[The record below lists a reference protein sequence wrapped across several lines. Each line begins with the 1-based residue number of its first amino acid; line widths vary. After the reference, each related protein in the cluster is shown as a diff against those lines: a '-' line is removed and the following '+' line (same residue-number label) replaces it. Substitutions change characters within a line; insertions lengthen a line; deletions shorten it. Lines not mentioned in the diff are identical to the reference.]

1 MKFLVTLGLLG
12 LALPAVAADKVDY
25 LRDVKPVLVARCYAC
40 HGALKQEGK
49 LRLDTAEFIKKGGK
63 HGPAIVAGK
72 PAASL
77 LLKKISAA
85 SLDERMPPEGE
96 PLHAPQ
102 IAALREWIAAGA
114 PAPKDEKPES
124 DPREHWAFKAP
135 VKAALPKI
143 ANRQSSIANPVDAF
157 LDAQRRA
164 QKLTAQPPADPL
176 LWLRRVTL
184 DLTGLPPT
192 RAEMAAFERE
202 LSLSHPPTF
211 TPAGG
216 ESEQARKRE
225 SESRARERVV
235 ERLLASPHYGERWGR
250 HFMDIWRYSDW
261 WGLGAQL
268 RYSQKHIWHWRDWI
282 VESLN
287 ADKGYDRMIV
297 EQLAGDELAPTDP
310 ATLRA
315 TGFLARNYYL
325 FNRTTWMDDVAEH
338 TSKAF
343 LGLTMNCVKCHDH
356 KYDPLTTTDYYAM
369 RAIFEPYHARLDELP
384 GTTDLEKDGLPRA
397 YDLHLDRPTYIH
409 MKGDEK
415 KPDTNQ
421 VIRAAVPAALAFK
434 PLDIQ
439 PVKLPPPAHTPALQP
454 WVLTN
459 HLAAAQEQITAARQ
473 AVEAA
478 KKKLAEVERASRLS
492 SSEGVPPAAATNTP
506 VASLPLTGSAGK
518 PLFAD
523 NFAAANP
530 KLWELLGGQ
539 WAYTDGAL
547 RQSLVASSRSAAR
560 SRTDHPADFQATIKF
575 KPTGGATYKS
585 VGFTFDTTDARE
597 SLVYLSA
604 HAAGPKLQIAHGRA
618 NQYAYPTAG
627 LQSRAVKLGETY
639 EVTVRVRGPLINVA
653 VNGEHALAF
662 ELPERTPG
670 KFQLITYDA
679 TADFLAF
686 ELSALPADAQLVKSS
701 APAPAPPA
709 TAKAAAPAAVTSPE
723 QARLA
728 LKSAE
733 LALAAAE
740 LRPAM
745 VRAVWEADSKRG
757 QTNLLAAAALAEAK
771 FKLAQAE
778 ADIAKAELEMLSP
791 TSEQKKKK
799 EPDAEKKLKTAQDA
813 LAKAQKAV
821 ASPGTNYTSLRA
833 TLKAFEGPDESEAH
847 RQLPYPTTSTGRR
860 LAFANWL
867 ADRQN
872 PLTARVLVNHV
883 WTRHFGQPLVANVT
897 DFGRRAPKPVH
908 ADLLDWLAVDFMEHG
923 WSLKR
928 LHRRMV
934 LSEAYR
940 MSSSQS
946 SVISVQSSVG
956 AKTQGRTQPGS
967 GLNTELL
974 NTEYSP
980 AFSRDPENKYYWRMN
995 PQRMDANVLRD
1006 SLLHLAGTLDLT
1018 LGGPTVDPKREDSAR
1033 RSFYFTQSPED
1044 LNKFLEMFD
1053 NANTKECYRRDESI
1067 LPQQALALANS
1078 RLVSTAAAK
1087 LAERLVKDAE
1097 SASDEVFI
1105 RTTFTTIL
1113 AAAPTPAEQQLCADS
1128 LAQFLTAAKER
1139 KAAQPE
1145 AKARA
1150 ALVHA
1155 LLNHNDF
1162 ITIR

>member
-1 MKFLVTLGLLG
+1 MKLTVSLALLG
-12 LALPAVAADKVDY
+12 LALPAVAADRVDY
-25 LRDVKPVLVARCYAC
+25 LRDVKPVLAARCYAC

-49 LRLDTAEFIKKGGK
+49 LRLDTVEFIRKGGK
-63 HGPAIVAGK
+63 HGPAIAAGK
-72 PAASL
+72 PAESR
-77 LLKKISAA
+77 LLKKVSAT

-102 IAALREWIAAGA
+102 IAALRDWIAAGA

-124 DPREHWAFKAP
+124 DPREHWAFKPPMKLAF
-135 VKAALPKI
+135 PKI
-143 ANRQSSIANPVDAF
+143 GNRQSAIANPVDAF
-157 LDAQRRA
+157 LSAQRRI
-164 QKLTAQPPADPL
+164 QNLTPQPAAEKPI
-176 LWLRRVTL
+176 WLRRVSL

-192 RAEMAAFERE
+192 LAEIRAFEADA
-202 LSLSHPPTF
+202 SP
-211 TPAGG
+211 
-216 ESEQARKRE
+216 QAH
-225 SESRARERVV
+225 ERVV

-268 RYSQKHIWHWRDWI
+268 RHSQKHIWHWRDWI

-287 ADKGYDRMIV
+287 TDKGYDRIIV

-325 FNRTTWMDDVAEH
+325 FNRTTWMDDVVEH

-397 YDLHLDRPTYIH
+397 YDLHLDRSTYIH
-409 MKGDEK
+409 VKGDEK
-415 KPDTNQ
+415 KPDTNH
-421 VIRAAVPAALAFK
+421 VIKAAIPAALAFK

-439 PVKLPPPAHTPALQP
+439 PVKLPPSAHNPALQP

-459 HLAAAQEQITAARQ
+459 HLTAAQEQIITARQ
-473 AVEAA
+473 AVEVA
-478 KKKLAEVERASRLS
+478 KKKLAEVGQASRLS
-492 SSEGVPPAAATNTP
+492 SSAGVPPAAATNTP
-506 VASLPLTGSAGK
+506 VASLPPTGPAGK

-575 KPTGGATYKS
+575 KPTGGSVYKS

-604 HAAGPKLQIAHGRA
+604 HAPGPKLQIAFGKA

-627 LQSRAVKLGETY
+627 MQTRAVKLGETY
-639 EVTVRVRGPLINVA
+639 ELTVRVRGPLINVA

-679 TADFLAF
+679 MADFLAF
-686 ELSALPADAQLVKSS
+686 ELSVLPADTQLVKSG
-701 APAPAPPA
+701 APATAP
-709 TAKAAAPAAVTSPE
+709 TAKAAAPAAITSPE

-728 LKSAE
+728 LKAAE

-745 VRAVWEADSKRG
+745 VLAVWEADSKRE
-757 QTNLLAAAALAEAK
+757 QANLLAAALAEAK

-778 ADIAKAELEMLSP
+778 ADVAKAELEITSP
-791 TSEQKKKK
+791 ASEPKKKK

-821 ASPGTNYTSLRA
+821 ASPGTNYMSLRA
-833 TLKAFEGPDESEAH
+833 TLKAFEGPDESEA
-847 RQLPYPTTSTGRR
+847 RRLLPYPTTSTGRR
-860 LAFANWL
+860 LAFANWI

-897 DFGRRAPKPVH
+897 DFGRRALKPAH

-928 LHRRMV
+928 LHRQMV
-934 LSEAYR
+934 LSEAYQ

-946 SVISVQSSVG
+946 SVTSIQYSVG
-956 AKTQGRTQPGS
+956 TGAQGRAKAGS
-967 GLNTELL
+967 GLNTESL
-974 NTEYSP
+974 NTGYS
-980 AFSRDPENKYYWRMN
+980 ANYSRDPENKFYWRMN

-1018 LGGPTVDPKREDSAR
+1018 LGGPTIDPKREDTLR

-1078 RLVSTAAAK
+1078 RLVATTAAK

-1113 AAAPTPAEQQLCADS
+1113 AAAPTPAEQQLCAES
-1128 LAQFLTAAKER
+1128 LARFLTAAKER
-1139 KAAQPE
+1139 KSAQPE
-1145 AKARA
+1145 TKARA

>member
-1 MKFLVTLGLLG
+1 MFRVALQFLLVLGCT
-12 LALPAVAADKVDY
+12 AAAAEKVDY
-25 LRDVKPVLVARCYAC
+25 LRDVKPVLAARCYAC
-40 HGALKQEGK
+40 HGALKQNGG
-49 LRLDTAEFIKKGGK
+49 LRLDTAEFIRQGGK

-114 PAPKDEKPES
+114 PAPKDERPES
-124 DPREHWAFKAP
+124 DPREHWAFKPP
-135 VKAALPKI
+135 VKGPVPAGIVISKEVISQKSKAD
-143 ANRQSSIANPVDAF
+143 ARAQSFPTAGLITNHFSTNYSPLDAF
-157 LDAQRRA
+157 LDAKRRA
-164 QKLTAQPPADPL
+164 QNLPAQPPAHAL
-176 LWLRRVTL
+176 VWLRRVTL

-192 RAEMAAFERE
+192 REEMEAFERE

-211 TPAGG
+211 SPATG
-216 ESEQARKRE
+216 ESEQRVRE
-225 SESRARERVV
+225 HVV

-325 FNRTTWMDDVAEH
+325 FNRTTWMDDVVEH

-409 MKGDEK
+409 VKGDEK

-434 PLDIQ
+434 ALDIR
-439 PVKLPPPAHTPALQP
+439 PIELPPPAQNPALQP

-459 HLAAAQEQITAARQ
+459 HLAAAEEQITTARQ
-473 AVEAA
+473 TVEAA
-478 KKKLAEVERASRLS
+478 KKKLVDVERSPRGASVQPAPATNANTAS
-492 SSEGVPPAAATNTP
+492 AAPAASPAP
-506 VASLPLTGSAGK
+506 SGK
-518 PLFAD
+518 PLFSD
-523 NFAAANP
+523 TFAAAQP
-530 KLWELLGGQ
+530 ALWELLDGE
-539 WAYTDGAL
+539 WTYTDGAL
-547 RQSLVASSRSAAR
+547 RQSQVKSSRSAAR
-560 SRTDHPADFQATIKF
+560 SRVDHPADFVATFKF
-575 KPTGGATYKS
+575 RPTGGSVYKS

-604 HAAGPKLQIAHGRA
+604 HAPGPKLQIAYGKA
-618 NQYAYPTAG
+618 NQYAYPPSGT
-627 LQSRAVKLGETY
+627 QPRAVKLGEIY
-639 EVTVRVRGPLINVA
+639 ELTVRVRDRLINVA

-670 KFQLITYDA
+670 RFQLITYDA

-686 ELSALPADAQLVKSS
+686 ELSALPAAATLVKSS
-701 APAPAPPA
+701 APASM
-709 TAKAAAPAAVTSPE
+709 AKAPTPTAATSPE
-723 QARLA
+723 QARAA

-733 LALAAAE
+733 LTLAAAE

-745 VRAVWEADSKRG
+745 LRAAWAADAARG
-757 QTNLLAAAALAEAK
+757 QTNLLTAAALADAK

-778 ADIAKAELEMLSP
+778 ADVAKAELETISP
-791 TSEQKKKK
+791 PTEPKKKK
-799 EPDAEKKLKTAQDA
+799 EPDAEKKLKAAQDA
-813 LAKAQKAV
+813 LAKAQKDA

-833 TLKAFEGPDESEAH
+833 TLKAFEGPDETEAH
-847 RQLPYPTTSTGRR
+847 RALPYPATSTGRR
-860 LAFANWL
+860 LAFARWV

-883 WTRHFGQPLVANVT
+883 WLRHFGAPLVANVT
-897 DFGRRAPKPVH
+897 DFGRRAPLPLH
-908 ADLLDWLAVDFMEHG
+908 AELLDWLAVDFMEHG

-928 LHRRMV
+928 LHRQMV

-940 MSSSQS
+940 MSSSNAAES
-946 SVISVQSSVG
+946 RESKVE
-956 AKTQGRTQPGS
+956 GS
-967 GLNTELL
+967 K
-974 NTEYSP
+974 SP
-980 AFSRDPENKYYWRMN
+980 AFDPRPSTLDPENKFFWRMN

-1018 LGGPTVDPKREDSAR
+1018 LGGPTIDPKREDTTR

-1044 LNKFLEMFD
+1044 LSKFLEMFD

-1078 RLVSTAAAK
+1078 KLVNTAAAQA
-1087 LAERLVKDAE
+1087 AERLVKDTE
-1097 SASDEVFI
+1097 SASDDAFI
-1105 RTTFTTIL
+1105 RRTFTTLL
-1113 AAAPTPAEQQLCADS
+1113 ATAPTAAEQQLCAAS
-1128 LAQFLTAAKER
+1128 LAQFLAAAKAR
-1139 KAAQPE
+1139 NAAQPE

>member
-1 MKFLVTLGLLG
+1 
-12 LALPAVAADKVDY
+12 AD
-25 LRDVKPVLVARCYAC
+25 
-40 HGALKQEGK
+40 
-49 LRLDTAEFIKKGGK
+49 
-63 HGPAIVAGK
+63 
-72 PAASL
+72 SL
-77 LLKKISAA
+77 LLKKVSAP

-96 PLHAPQ
+96 ALHEPQ
-102 IAALREWIAAGA
+102 IAALRMWIAAGA

-135 VKAALPKI
+135 VKAAIPPI
-143 ANRQSSIANPVDAF
+143 GNRKSEIENPVDAF
-157 LDAQRRA
+157 LSAQRRA
-164 QKLTAQPPADPL
+164 QNLTPQPPADPL

-192 RAEMAAFERE
+192 REELAAFERE
-202 LSLSHPPTF
+202 LSLSHSPTF
-211 TPAGG
+211 PPANG
-216 ESEQARKRE
+216 ESEQVRKRE
-225 SESRARERVV
+225 SESRARAAVV
-235 ERLLASPHYGERWGR
+235 DRLLASPHYGERWGR

-287 ADKGYDRMIV
+287 ADKGYDRMMV
-297 EQLAGDELAPTDP
+297 EQLAGDELAPADP

-325 FNRTTWMDDVAEH
+325 FNRTTWMDDVVEH

-343 LGLTMNCVKCHDH
+343 LGLTMNCAKCHDH
-356 KYDPLTTTDYYAM
+356 KYDPLTATDYYAM

-397 YDLHLDRPTYIH
+397 YDLHLDRPTYLH
-409 MKGDEK
+409 LKGDEK

-434 PLDIQ
+434 PLQIQ
-439 PVKLPPPAHTPALQP
+439 PVKLPPPARNPALQP

-459 HLAAAQEQITAARQ
+459 HLAAAEAQLSTARQ
-473 AVEAA
+473 AVAAA
-478 KKKLAEVERASRLS
+478 KQKLADAERIGARTPTSAAAQPDVGVRAPAAS
-492 SSEGVPPAAATNTP
+492 PAPAAAP
-506 VASLPLTGSAGK
+506 IPQSAVRSPLSIS
-518 PLFAD
+518 D
-523 NFAAANP
+523 NFSAANP
-530 KLWELLGGQ
+530 QLWELRDGQ
-539 WAYTDGAL
+539 WSYTNGVL
-547 RQSLVASSRSAAR
+547 RQAEVKAAR
-560 SRTDHPADFQATIKF
+560 SAVRSRADHPADFLASFKF
-575 KPTGGATYKS
+575 RPTGGAIYKS

-604 HAAGPKLQIAHGRA
+604 HASGPKLQIAYGRA
-618 NQYAYPTAG
+618 NQYTYPPAG
-627 LQSRAVKLGETY
+627 TQTRAVKLGETY
-639 EVTVRVRGPLINVA
+639 ELTVRVRGRLINVS

-670 KFQLITYDA
+670 KVQLITYDA

-686 ELSALPADAQLVKSS
+686 ELSALPADKQLVKSS
-701 APAPAPPA
+701 APAPAPA
-709 TAKAAAPAAVTSPE
+709 AKAAAPAAITSPE

-728 LKSAE
+728 LKAAE

-745 VRAVWEADSKRG
+745 IHAVWEADSKRD
-757 QTNLLAAAALAEAK
+757 QTNLLTAAALADAK

-778 ADIAKAELEMLSP
+778 ADIAKAELEKLSP
-791 TSEQKKKK
+791 ATAANDKKQ
-799 EPDAEKKLKTAQDA
+799 PDAGKKLKTAQEA

-833 TLKAFEGPDESEAH
+833 TLKAFEGPDETEAH
-847 RQLPYPTTSTGRR
+847 RQLPYPATSTGRR

-883 WTRHFGQPLVANVT
+883 WTRHFGQPLVVNLT
-897 DFGRRAPKPVH
+897 DFGRRTPKPLH

-928 LHRRMV
+928 LHRQMV
-934 LSEAYR
+934 LSEAYA
-940 MSSSQS
+940 MSSSAAADVRRLHLPQTPDPSRQTPIEQS
-946 SVISVQSSVG
+946 LLTSV
-956 AKTQGRTQPGS
+956 ATHANHA
-967 GLNTELL
+967 L
-974 NTEYSP
+974 
-980 AFSRDPENKYYWRMN
+980 DPENKYFWRMN

-1006 SLLHLAGTLDLT
+1006 SLLHLAGTLDPK
-1018 LGGPTVDPKREDSAR
+1018 LGGPTMDPKREDSLR

-1078 RLVSTAAAK
+1078 RLANTAAAK
-1087 LAERLVKDAE
+1087 VAERLVSASE
-1097 SASDEVFI
+1097 SASDDAFI
-1105 RTTFTTIL
+1105 RSTFTTIL
-1113 AAAPTPAEQQLCADS
+1113 ATAPTPAEQQLCAES

-1139 KAAQPE
+1139 KSAQPE
-1145 AKARA
+1145 TKARA

>member
-1 MKFLVTLGLLG
+1 
-12 LALPAVAADKVDY
+12 
-25 LRDVKPVLVARCYAC
+25 
-40 HGALKQEGK
+40 
-49 LRLDTAEFIKKGGK
+49 
-63 HGPAIVAGK
+63 
-72 PAASL
+72 
-77 LLKKISAA
+77 
-85 SLDERMPPEGE
+85 
-96 PLHAPQ
+96 
-102 IAALREWIAAGA
+102 
-114 PAPKDEKPES
+114 
-124 DPREHWAFKAP
+124 
-135 VKAALPKI
+135 
-143 ANRQSSIANPVDAF
+143 
-157 LDAQRRA
+157 
-164 QKLTAQPPADPL
+164 
-176 LWLRRVTL
+176 
-184 DLTGLPPT
+184 
-192 RAEMAAFERE
+192 
-202 LSLSHPPTF
+202 
-211 TPAGG
+211 
-216 ESEQARKRE
+216 
-225 SESRARERVV
+225 
-235 ERLLASPHYGERWGR
+235 
-250 HFMDIWRYSDW
+250 MDIWRYSDW

-325 FNRTTWMDDVAEH
+325 FNRTTWMDDVVEH

-356 KYDPLTTTDYYAM
+356 KYDPLTTTDYYAL

-397 YDLHLDRPTYIH
+397 YDLHLDRATYIH
-409 MKGDEK
+409 VKGDEK

-434 PLDIQ
+434 PLQIQ
-439 PVKLPPPAHTPALQP
+439 PVKLPPPAHNPALQP

-459 HLAAAQEQITAARQ
+459 HLAAAEAQITTARQ
-473 AVEAA
+473 TVEAA
-478 KKKLAEVERASRLS
+478 KKKLADAERVVGQASRLPS
-492 SSEGVPPAAATNTP
+492 PAGVPPAAPKPDVGVRAPIASPTP
-506 VASLPLTGSAGK
+506 TPKPAAPDVK
-518 PLFAD
+518 PLFTD
-523 NFAAANP
+523 TFAAANP
-530 KLWELLGGQ
+530 QLWELRDGQ
-539 WAYTDGAL
+539 WAYTNGVL
-547 RQSLVASSRSAAR
+547 RQSQVKPARSAAR
-560 SRTDHPADFQATIKF
+560 SRADHPADFLATFKF
-575 KPTGGATYKS
+575 RPTGGATYKS

-604 HAAGPKLQIAHGRA
+604 HAAGPKLQIAYGKA
-618 NQYAYPTAG
+618 NQYSYPPAG
-627 LQSRAVKLGETY
+627 TQARAVKLGETY
-639 EVTVRVRGPLINVA
+639 ELTVRVRGPLLNVA

-662 ELPERTPG
+662 ALPERTPG

-686 ELSALPADAQLVKSS
+686 DLSALPADAQLVKSS
-701 APAPAPPA
+701 APAPAP

-723 QARLA
+723 QARAA

-733 LALAAAE
+733 LALAAAA

-745 VRAVWEADSKRG
+745 VRAVWEADSKRD
-757 QTNLLAAAALAEAK
+757 QTNLLAAAAQAEAK

-791 TSEQKKKK
+791 TSEPKKKK

-813 LAKAQKAV
+813 LAKAQKTLA
-821 ASPGTNYTSLRA
+821 APGTNYTSLRA

-847 RQLPYPTTSTGRR
+847 RQLPYPTSSTGRR

-897 DFGRRAPKPVH
+897 DFGRRAAKPIH

-928 LHRRMV
+928 LHRQMV
-934 LSEAYR
+934 LSEAYA
-940 MSSSQS
+940 MSSSVAADVRRLHPPQTPDPRPQTPPSQS
-946 SVISVQSSVG
+946 LHTS
-956 AKTQGRTQPGS
+956 AATHANHA
-967 GLNTELL
+967 L
-974 NTEYSP
+974 
-980 AFSRDPENKYYWRMN
+980 DPENKFYWRMN
-995 PQRMDANVLRD
+995 SQRMDANVLRD
-1006 SLLHLAGTLDLT
+1006 SLLHLASTLDLT
-1018 LGGPTVDPKREDSAR
+1018 LGGPTVDPKREDTLR

-1078 RLVSTAAAK
+1078 RLVNAAAAK
-1087 LAERLVKDAE
+1087 VAERLVTTSE
-1097 SASDEVFI
+1097 SASDDAFI
-1105 RTTFTTIL
+1105 RSTFTTLL
-1113 AAAPTPAEQQLCADS
+1113 ATAPTPAEHALCAES
-1128 LAQFLTAAKER
+1128 LAQFLTVAKER
-1139 KAAQPE
+1139 KSAQPE